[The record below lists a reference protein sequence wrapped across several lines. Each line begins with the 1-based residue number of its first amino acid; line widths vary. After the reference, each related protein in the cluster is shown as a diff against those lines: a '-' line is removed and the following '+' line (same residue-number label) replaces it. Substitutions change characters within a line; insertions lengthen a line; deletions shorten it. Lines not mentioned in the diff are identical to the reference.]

1 MHVDI
6 WKQMYVLEYS
16 ENILILTEKEQFTV
30 PCSPFPTLS
39 EEELEAKCGT
49 AEAAQFQCLDWAPI
63 TCQELC
69 WAWVRGGIP
78 ALGELSVR

>member
-6 WKQMYVLEYS
+6 WKQMYVLEYL

-30 PCSPFPTLS
+30 TFPTLS
-39 EEELEAKCGT
+39 EEALEAKCGT
-49 AEAAQFQCLDWAPI
+49 AKAAQFQCLDRAPI

-69 WAWVRGGIP
+69 WAWVLSGIP

>member
-1 MHVDI
+1 MHVAI

-39 EEELEAKCGT
+39 EEELEAKWGT

-69 WAWVRGGIP
+69 WAWVLGGIP